1 MANGMDNAEI
11 ASLFEDIADM
21 LEILGENSF
30 KINAYR
36 RAAENIRSLGRD
48 LSAMVEEG
56 SLDSIEGV
64 GKAISEK
71 ITELVKTGRL
81 GYYEELAENVP
92 SGLLDMLEV
101 PDLGPKRVRAIW
113 EKLGIRDLDGLEE
126 AARTGRLKTLD
137 GFGAKT
143 EAKILAGIG
152 ALRARKS
159 SGRTPLAVAWDLS
172 RDILEILGS
181 IPKTRV
187 EAGGSLRRMKETIGD
202 LDFLCASRAP
212 EEVLDRFCRMQN
224 VESVLLRGETKT
236 SVRLRTGIQADLR
249 VVEETRWGTAIQ
261 YFTGSQQHNVRL
273 RERARKLGF
282 SLSEYALK
290 RISTGEEILCA
301 DEEEVYA
308 KLGLPWIP
316 PEMREDRGEI
326 EAALEGRLPPCVEL
340 KDIAGDLQCHT
351 DESDGTCALEEMAE
365 AAEELGLFWLLLTDH
380 SSGLGVVR
388 GLSPERIRDQSRR
401 IDHWNASGHGIRL
414 LKGIETEIMADGSL
428 DLPGEVLGELDLV
441 VAAVHSSLRQ
451 DREKITRRYLKA
463 LADPNVHIL
472 AHPVGRLI
480 GEREGASPDWEK
492 VLAEAVRTGTILE
505 INANPYR
512 LDLPDTLASRALELG
527 AFFAIST
534 DAHSTEQLEYMHFG
548 VSLAKRAW
556 IPPERIVNTW
566 DVDKLLEWAKKKPSR
581 LKRLGGTT

>member
-1 MANGMDNAEI
+1 MKKGKDNAEI
-11 ASLFEDIADM
+11 AGLFEEIADM

-56 SLDSIEGV
+56 SLGSIEGV

-71 ITELVKTGRL
+71 ITELVQTGRL
-81 GYYEELAENVP
+81 GYYEELAEKVP
-92 SGLLDMLEV
+92 SGLLDMLKV

-137 GFGAKT
+137 GFGTKT

-152 ALRARKS
+152 TLRARKI

-172 RDILEILGS
+172 RDIL
-181 IPKTRV
+181 KTLRALPGTRA
-187 EAGGSLRRMKETIGD
+187 EAGGSLRRMKETVGD
-202 LDFLCASRAP
+202 LDFLCASGAP
-212 EEVLDRFCRMQN
+212 EEVLERFCCMQN
-224 VESVLLRGETKT
+224 VESVLLRGETKA
-236 SVRLRTGIQADLR
+236 SVRLRAGIQADLR
-249 VVEETRWGTAIQ
+249 VVDETRWGTAIQ
-261 YFTGSQQHNVRL
+261 YFTGNQQHNVRL

-290 RISTGEEILCA
+290 RISTGEEILCT

-326 EAALEGRLPPCVEL
+326 EAGLEGRLPPCVEL

-351 DESDGTCALEEMAE
+351 DESDGTCTLEEMAE
-365 AAEELGLFWLLLTDH
+365 AAEGLGLSWLLLTDH

-388 GLSPERIRDQSRR
+388 GLSPERIRNQASR

-414 LKGIETEIMADGSL
+414 LKGIEAEIMADGSL
-428 DLPGEVLGELDLV
+428 DLPGDVLGELDLV

-451 DREKITRRYLKA
+451 DREKITRRYLRA
-463 LADPNVHIL
+463 LADPHVHIL

-480 GEREGASPDWEK
+480 GEREGASPDWEE

-534 DAHSTEQLEYMHFG
+534 DAHSTKQLEYMHFG

-566 DVDKLLEWAKKKPSR
+566 EVDKLLEWAKKKPSR